1 MFPKRFTRTLLMA
14 IALVFTTSGS
24 ASADSRDLSRE
35 PDLKPLIVQGYG
47 LRKATV
53 VNDTTVQVVIGASSV
68 EGRNDANNWRIVST
82 ADSRYAYA
90 RFVNARTAR
99 TDSFEVEFARPEE
112 VQFHGEWKRKN
123 GDLAAQGASSAA
135 GNNSQLSI
143 LNSQFPQA
151 DLPLTRSVVTL
162 TVPYPLQQGVT
173 YSIIA
178 QGKGLGAVTCGL
190 CAVDVT
196 PGEEPTDRLFADEQA
211 MAAQLTG
218 LRRVGYLGDGK
229 LVVECG
235 PGYCTTAGRQPKNW
249 HVAVNG
255 HEVPV
260 QSFGRRSKLECYQP
274 EGWPFKGFVGHDL
287 FLDLGTPLHD
297 GDVVTVTADASV
309 TAGCRTATLHYDE
322 GLLPSRAIKVNQVGY
337 LTDGIKVGYLGCW
350 MGSMPEGDEEL
361 TASPAAIP
369 LPATGVALDYDSLAP
384 YALRFHTAP
393 AFRLVDENSGA
404 TVWKGTSKLI
414 HNGRYADGFINH
426 AAENVYELDFGAFS
440 TPGRYR
446 LVVEGVGCSLPFDIA
461 DDIYQRAFKVQ
472 AQGIYTQ
479 RCGCPIDPSLSGGWE
494 RIACHDSGV
503 MASDLLRHANPEHPA
518 FSQHLINGEL
528 RIEKGELAA
537 QEDSPAAGNNSQL
550 SIPNSQFPKVLSVA
564 AGHHDAGDYNPRSHI
579 DVAQVLMNT
588 YEMAPRLF
596 TDSQL
601 NVPERGN
608 GIPDI
613 VDEALWQV
621 KLWEELQDEDG
632 GVPGGTESEGD
643 PGFTQTV
650 ELDDKGD
657 YAWAKDVRGSYLA
670 AGTFAQA
677 SRVLRSLRHYREARH
692 YLQCA
697 RKAYDWAVAHP
708 TEGIANAKVNNDYHI
723 SLRAYAACELYHTTH
738 RQGYHDDFKALV
750 PWTGD
755 EQFGLTGNDRDM
767 TLAAYAYLLLPER
780 QTDST
785 LRKRIEAAVVRE
797 ADFNIAGSVK
807 MAYKFIRNPY
817 APITWGTGAYENYAI
832 PVAYAWWLTGE
843 DTYRDW
849 LIRTCDNTLGVNP
862 LGLSWI
868 TGLGQRTIRCP
879 LHNSRYR
886 PGGWTVDGLQAQGPN
901 RNGDGYSWRET
912 VYPPHEQTFAVM
924 HAFSDLHYAIVMDE
938 PTVNNMAN
946 TLMVFGLLSGKN

>member
-14 IALVFTTSGS
+14 IALAFTTSGS

-47 LRKATV
+47 LRKATI

-112 VQFHGEWKRKN
+112 
-123 GDLAAQGASSAA
+123 AQAV
-135 GNNSQLSI
+135 
-143 LNSQFPQA
+143 PQA

-196 PGEEPTDRLFADEQA
+196 PGKEPTNRLFADEQA

-218 LRRVGYLGDGK
+218 LRRVGYLGDRK

-235 PGYCTTAGRQPKNW
+235 PGYCTTAGRLPKNW
-249 HVAVNG
+249 QVAVNG

-260 QSFGRRSKLECYQP
+260 QAFGRRSKLECYQP

-297 GDVVTVTADASV
+297 GDVVTVTADATV
-309 TAGCRTATLHYDE
+309 MAGCRTATLHYDE

-369 LPATGVALDYDSLAP
+369 LPTTGVALDYDSLAP
-384 YALRFHTAP
+384 YALRLHTAP

-426 AAENVYELDFGAFS
+426 AAENVYEFDFGAFS

-518 FSQHLINGEL
+518 FCQHLINGEL

-537 QEDSPAAGNNSQL
+537 QGSSPAAGNNSQFSTL
-550 SIPNSQFPKVLSVA
+550 NSQFPKVLSVA

-588 YEMAPRLF
+588 YEMVPRLF

-677 SRVLRSLRHYREARH
+677 SRVLRSLGHYREARH

-708 TEGIANAKVNNDYHI
+708 TEGIANAKVNNDYHV

-797 ADFNIAGSVK
+797 ANFNIAGSAK